1 MQSTQNKKIQQK
13 RMIKY
18 FLDSAISIINDEG
31 FKGVSLRKVADR
43 AGYNS
48 ATLYNYFESLDH
60 LLFFASLNYLKEYI
74 NSIED
79 YIKYSRTPMDNYLS
93 IWFCF
98 IDFSYRQPEV
108 YSTLFFTK
116 LEKEQE
122 YYVEKYYEY
131 FPLDLSKY
139 PIEIQEML
147 KGVQI
152 KERSRILL
160 KPSIE
165 EGLLTEEDSKIMD
178 DIIVCVYETMLGKVR
193 RGSISCEKAKLESRR
208 FILRIIKDIGKY
220 EEKIQLPLE
229 ITKFN
234 IEDV

>member
-1 MQSTQNKKIQQK
+1 MQSTHNKKIQQK
-13 RMIKY
+13 RMIIY
-18 FLDSAISIINDEG
+18 FLDSAIEIINEDG

-79 YIKYSRTPMDNYLS
+79 YIKYSRSSMDNYLS

-98 IDFSYRQPEV
+98 IDFSFEQPEV

-116 LEKEQE
+116 LQREQE
-122 YYVEKYYEY
+122 YYVEQYYEY
-131 FPLDLSKY
+131 FPLDISEY
-139 PIEIQEML
+139 PLEIQEML

-152 KERSRILL
+152 QERSRILL
-160 KPSIE
+160 QPAIND
-165 EGLLTEEDSKIMD
+165 GLLTEEDSIIMD
-178 DIIVCVYETMLGKVR
+178 DIIVCVYETLLGKVR
-193 RGSISCEKAKLESRR
+193 RGSLPCEQAKLDARR
-208 FILRIIKDIGKY
+208 FILRIIRDIGKY
-220 EEKIQLPLE
+220 DKKIELPLE
-229 ITKFN
+229 ITKYT
-234 IEDV
+234 IEEV